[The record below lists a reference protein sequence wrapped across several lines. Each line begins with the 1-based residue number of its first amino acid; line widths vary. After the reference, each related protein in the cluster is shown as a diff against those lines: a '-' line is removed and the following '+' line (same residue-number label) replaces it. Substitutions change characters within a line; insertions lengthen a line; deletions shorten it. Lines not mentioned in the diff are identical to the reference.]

1 MHHNVSA
8 PPLSPSARRTL
19 PWPILL
25 LLGVIAVAI
34 SVTGSW
40 IPSLWGDEAASIMS
54 AQRDWGS
61 LWAMLGT
68 VDAVHGLYYAF
79 LHLWIDVFGASPFSV
94 RLPSALAVGGAAILL
109 ARFATLL
116 AGRGVGIVAALLF
129 ATVPR
134 VTYYGTETRAYAFT
148 MLLVIWLLFVL
159 VRLVARRETRVLAWV
174 GFAAL
179 FALSSVVFIYTVLF
193 VVVFAII
200 VLMMRPGR
208 QTVLRA
214 AVWSALGGILSV
226 PVLIYAYLEREQ
238 VAYLHS
244 RDGLTMSALFE
255 TPWFSQQLPA
265 LIGWGLIVVG
275 LVLAILAR
283 VRRGSDAAWSLR
295 LRALYRPEDPAL
307 PGVLTVAIP
316 WLVVPSVLLALGT
329 AVTPLYSPRY
339 LAFTAPAI
347 ALLMAVGLVAVTRL
361 LRARWLIPIL
371 VVAVM
376 LGSLPTYL
384 GQRTPYPRNGGVDWN
399 TLSETVAA
407 HAKPGES
414 IIFDQ
419 TAINA
424 RKPRLAK
431 YLYPEAFE
439 GLKDVGLKTRFDQT
453 DGLWDKAYST
463 SETIKRLDGAQ
474 TVWLVRAGERFS
486 TDQAKSDAYVTEL
499 EAAGYT
505 ATETHDLHR
514 SILVRFELTH

>member
-1 MHHNVSA
+1 MHQTLTTPTSSA
-8 PPLSPSARRTL
+8 PVWRTL
-19 PWPILL
+19 PWPVLA
-25 LLGVIAVAI
+25 LLGLIAVAI

-79 LHLWIDVFGASPFSV
+79 LHLWIDIFGASPFSV

-109 ARFATLL
+109 ARLATLL
-116 AGRGVGIVAALLF
+116 AGRGVGVVAALLF

-148 MLLVIWLLFVL
+148 MLLVIWLLLVL
-159 VRLVARRETRVLAWV
+159 VRLVARREPRVLPWL
-174 GFAAL
+174 GFAVL

-193 VVVFAII
+193 VVVFAVI
-200 VLMMRPGR
+200 VIAMRPGLSI
-208 QTVLRA
+208 VLRA
-214 AVWSALGGILSV
+214 ALWSALGAILAV
-226 PVLIYAYLEREQ
+226 PVVIYAYLEREQ
-238 VAYLHS
+238 VAFLHS

-265 LIGWGLIVVG
+265 LIGWALIVIG
-275 LVLAILAR
+275 LVLAVVAWLLRRSSGVRAR
-283 VRRGSDAAWSLR
+283 ALR
-295 LRALYRPEDPAL
+295 DLYRPEDAAL
-307 PGVLTVAIP
+307 PGVLTVALP

-329 AVTPLYSPRY
+329 TVTPLYSPRY

-347 ALLMAVGLVAVTRL
+347 ALLMAVGLVALTRL
-361 LRARWLIPIL
+361 LRARWLVPIL
-371 VVAVM
+371 VIAVVW
-376 LGSLPTYL
+376 GSLPTYL

-399 TLSETVAA
+399 TLSETVAE
-407 HAKPGES
+407 HARPGDS

-424 RKPRLAK
+424 KKPRLAK
-431 YLYPEAFE
+431 YLYPEAFA
-439 GLKDVGLKTRFDQT
+439 GLKDVGLKTRFDDT
-453 DGLWDKAYST
+453 DGLWDRAYST
-463 SETIKRLDGAQ
+463 AETVQRLDGAE

-499 EAAGYT
+499 ERAGYEQ
-505 ATETHDLHR
+505 TESFELHR
-514 SILVRFELTH
+514 SILVRFELTR